1 MYFART
7 AQKLREQMVRFSGE
21 LSAGLPKVARRFVAE
36 MVFGIQARGSV
47 RLTEVGRALG
57 ERISLKKTEGR
68 LSRQLGRKRLDREIQ
83 RRLVEH
89 AAPRIE
95 DDTLLVLDL
104 SDVTKKYAE
113 KMENMGR
120 VRDGSEKEL
129 GWGYW
134 TLNIVG
140 ANTKGTKLVPLYGRL
155 YSHAV
160 AGHQSEN
167 EEIREAVGE
176 VAEVL
181 GKRGIWVIDRGG
193 DRRYIFNYLL
203 PNKLWF
209 LIRVR
214 ADRGLRTAQGIE
226 PAVALARSCPML
238 FSETIVREEAGQE
251 RLVHLACGL
260 RKVRLPGRREE
271 LTLVVVKGF
280 GKEPLMI
287 LTNLAVRR
295 SRKSVWHVVLSY
307 ITRWRIEDVIR
318 FVKQSYR
325 LEDIRCLTYHRLQAL
340 MVLVTAAA
348 YFAAVYLGLRMK
360 LRVLA
365 SHVLRASKRVFGIP
379 DFRLY
384 ALADGIRQF
393 LYSQTQG
400 LTKLLELQI
409 SLPVQP
415 SLFDPYFFGGSPVMA
430 AY

>member
-1 MYFART
+1 MYFAKT

-21 LSAGLPKVARRFVAE
+21 LSADLPKVVRRFVAE
-36 MVFGIQARGSV
+36 MIFGIQARGSV

-57 ERISLKKTEGR
+57 ERISLKKTEER
-68 LSRQLGRKRLDREIQ
+68 LSRQLGRRGLERRIQ
-83 RRLVEH
+83 RRLIEQ

-113 KMENMGR
+113 KMENLGR
-120 VRDGSEKEL
+120 VRDGSEKDL

-140 ANTKGTKLVPLYGRL
+140 ANTKGTKIVPLYGRL
-155 YSHAV
+155 FSHV
-160 AGHQSEN
+160 VEGHESEN
-167 EEIREAVGE
+167 IEIREAIDE
-176 VAEVL
+176 VAEVM
-181 GKRGIWVIDRGG
+181 GKRGIWVMDRGG
-193 DRRYIFNYLL
+193 DRGYLFKYLL
-203 PNKLWF
+203 SEKHRF
-209 LIRVR
+209 LVRLR
-214 ADRGLRTAQGIE
+214 ADRGLRTAQGI
-226 PAVALARSCPML
+226 ASALDLARSCPTL
-238 FSETIVREEAGQE
+238 FLETVVKEEAGQE

-260 RKVRLPGRREE
+260 RKVRLPDRKEE
-271 LTLVVVKGF
+271 LTLIVVKGF
-280 GKEPLMI
+280 GQEPLMI
-287 LTNLAVRR
+287 LTNLPVRR
-295 SRKSVWHVVLSY
+295 SRKSVWHVVQSY

-325 LEDIRCLTYHRLQAL
+325 LEDMRCLIYRRLQAL

-348 YFAAVYLGLRMK
+348 FFAAVYLGLRMK

-400 LTKLLELQI
+400 LKRLFELQDQSPI
-409 SLPVQP
+409 QP
-415 SLFDPYFFGGSPVMA
+415 KLFYP
-430 AY
+430 

>member
-57 ERISLKKTEGR
+57 EKISLKKTEER
-68 LSRQLGRKRLDREIQ
+68 LSRQLGRRGLERKIQ
-83 RRLVEH
+83 RRLIEQ
-89 AAPRIE
+89 AAPRLEE
-95 DDTLLVLDL
+95 DMLLVLDL

-134 TLNIVG
+134 WLNIVG

-155 YSHAV
+155 FSQTV
-160 AGHQSEN
+160 GGHQSEN
-167 EEIREAVGE
+167 EEIREAIGE
-176 VAEVL
+176 VAEGV
-181 GKRGIWVIDRGG
+181 GKRGIWVMDRGG
-193 DRRYIFNYLL
+193 DRRHLYYYLL
-203 PNKLWF
+203 ANKHRF
-209 LIRVR
+209 MIRVR
-214 ADRGLRTAQGIE
+214 ADRGLKTAQGIAS
-226 PAVALARSCPML
+226 AVDLARSCPML
-238 FSETIVREEAGQE
+238 FNETVVKEEAGQE
-251 RLVHLACGL
+251 RLVQLACGL
-260 RKVRLPGRREE
+260 RKVRLPNRREE

-280 GKEPLMI
+280 GEEPLMI

-325 LEDIRCLTYHRLQAL
+325 LEDVRCLTYHRLQAL

-365 SHVLRASKRVFGIP
+365 GHVLRASKRVFGIP

-400 LTKLLELQI
+400 LKRLLEQQ
-409 SLPVQP
+409 SPLPIQP
-415 SLFDPYFFGGSPVMA
+415 TLFDV
-430 AY
+430 

>member
-1 MYFART
+1 MDYGKT

-68 LSRQLGRKRLDREIQ
+68 LCRQLGRRGLDGWLQ
-83 RRLVEH
+83 RRLIEQ
-89 AAPRIE
+89 AAGRIE

-104 SDVTKKYAE
+104 SDVTKKYAV

-129 GWGYW
+129 GRGYW

-140 ANTKGTKLVPLYGRL
+140 TNTKGTKIVPLYGRL
-155 YSHAV
+155 FSHRAE
-160 AGHQSEN
+160 GHESEN
-167 EEIREAVGE
+167 QEIREAIGQ

-181 GKRGIWVIDRGG
+181 GKGGIWVMDRGG
-193 DRRYIFNYLL
+193 DRPHIYYYLL
-203 PNKLWF
+203 ANGHRF
-209 LIRVR
+209 MIRVR
-214 ADRGLRTAQGIE
+214 ADRGLETAQGIE
-226 PAVALARSCPML
+226 PAVELAHSCPML
-238 FSETIVREEAGQE
+238 FHETVVKEEAGQE
-251 RLVHLACGL
+251 RLVHLACGM
-260 RKVRLPGRREE
+260 RKVRLPGRKET

-280 GKEPLMI
+280 GQEPLMI

-295 SRKSVWHVVLSY
+295 SRRSIWHVILSY
-307 ITRWRIEDVIR
+307 ITRWRIEEVIR
-318 FVKQSYR
+318 FVKQSYQ
-325 LEDIRCLTYHRLQAL
+325 LEDVRCLTYHRLQAL

-360 LRVLA
+360 LRILA
-365 SHVLRASKRVFGIP
+365 GHVLRASKRIFGIP

-393 LYSQTQG
+393 LYSQSQG
-400 LTKLLELQI
+400 VKKFLELQN
-409 SLPVQP
+409 PMPAQP
-415 SLFDPYFFGGSPVMA
+415 SLFDP
-430 AY
+430 

>member
-21 LSAGLPKVARRFVAE
+21 LSTGLPKVTRRFVAE

-47 RLTEVGRALG
+47 RLTEVGRALS
-57 ERISLKKTEGR
+57 ERISLKKTEER
-68 LSRQLGRKRLDREIQ
+68 LSRQLGRRGLDREIQ
-83 RRLVEH
+83 RRLIEQ

-95 DDTLLVLDL
+95 DDTLLVMDL

-113 KMENMGR
+113 KMEYLAR

-134 TLNIVG
+134 WLNIVG

-155 YSHAV
+155 FSQAV
-160 AGHQSEN
+160 GGHQSEN
-167 EEIREAVGE
+167 EEIREAVRE
-176 VAEVL
+176 VSEVV
-181 GKRGIWVIDRGG
+181 GKRGIWVMDRGG
-193 DRRYIFNYLL
+193 DRRYIYYYLL
-203 PNKLWF
+203 PNKLRF

-214 ADRGLRTAQGIE
+214 GDRGLRAAQGVE
-226 PAVALARSCPML
+226 SAVDLARSCPML
-238 FSETIVREEAGQE
+238 FYETVVREEAGQE

-260 RKVRLPGRREE
+260 RKVRLPDRREE

-280 GKEPLMI
+280 GEEPLMI

-295 SRKSVWHVVLSY
+295 SRKSIWHVVVSY

-318 FVKQSYR
+318 FVKQSYQ

-365 SHVLRASKRVFGIP
+365 GHVLRASKRVFGIP

-400 LTKLLELQI
+400 LKRLLELQ
-409 SLPVQP
+409 SMAPVQP
-415 SLFDPYFFGGSPVMA
+415 TLFDS
-430 AY
+430 

>member
-1 MYFART
+1 MYIART

-21 LSAGLPKVARRFVAE
+21 LSAGLPKVGRRFVAE

-57 ERISLKKTEGR
+57 EKISLKKTEER
-68 LSRQLGRKRLDREIQ
+68 LSRQLGRRGLERRIQ
-83 RRLVEH
+83 RRLIEQ
-89 AAPRIE
+89 ASPRIE
-95 DDTLLVLDL
+95 EDTLLVLDL

-120 VRDGSEKEL
+120 VRDGSEKDL

-155 YSHAV
+155 FSHAV
-160 AGHQSEN
+160 EGHESEN
-167 EEIREAVGE
+167 IEIRDAIKEVGE
-176 VAEVL
+176 VM
-181 GKRGIWVIDRGG
+181 GRRGIWVLDRGG
-193 DRRYIFNYLL
+193 DRRHLYQYLL
-203 PNKLWF
+203 PNKHRF
-209 LIRVR
+209 MIRAR
-214 ADRGLRTAQGIE
+214 ADRGLQTAQGIAS
-226 PAVALARSCPML
+226 AVHLARSCPML
-238 FSETIVREEAGQE
+238 FHETLVKEEAGQE

-260 RKVRLPGRREE
+260 RKVRLPNRKEE

-280 GKEPLMI
+280 GEEPLMI
-287 LTNLAVRR
+287 LTNLPVRR
-295 SRKSVWHVVLSY
+295 SRKSIWHVVQSY

-325 LEDIRCLTYHRLQAL
+325 LEDMRCLTYHRLQAL
-340 MVLVTAAA
+340 MALVTAAA
-348 YFAAVYLGLRMK
+348 FFAAVYLGLRMK

-365 SHVLRASKRVFGIP
+365 GHVLRASKRVFGIP

-400 LTKLLELQI
+400 LKRFFELQD
-409 SLPVQP
+409 QP
-415 SLFDPYFFGGSPVMA
+415 PIQPKLFYP
-430 AY
+430 

>member
-1 MYFART
+1 MYIART

-21 LSAGLPKVARRFVAE
+21 LSAGLPKVGRRFVAE

-57 ERISLKKTEGR
+57 EKISLKKTEER
-68 LSRQLGRKRLDREIQ
+68 LSRQLGRRGLERRIQ
-83 RRLVEH
+83 RRLIEQ
-89 AAPRIE
+89 ASPRIE
-95 DDTLLVLDL
+95 EDTLLVLDL

-120 VRDGSEKEL
+120 VRDGSEKDL

-155 YSHAV
+155 FSHAV
-160 AGHQSEN
+160 EGHESEN
-167 EEIREAVGE
+167 IEIRDAIKEVGE
-176 VAEVL
+176 VM
-181 GKRGIWVIDRGG
+181 GRRGIWVMDRGG
-193 DRRYIFNYLL
+193 DRRHLYQYLL
-203 PNKLWF
+203 PNKHRF
-209 LIRVR
+209 MIRAR
-214 ADRGLRTAQGIE
+214 ADRGLQTAQGIAS
-226 PAVALARSCPML
+226 AVHLARSCPML
-238 FSETIVREEAGQE
+238 FHETLVKEEAGQE

-260 RKVRLPGRREE
+260 RKVRLPNRKEE

-280 GKEPLMI
+280 GEEPLMI
-287 LTNLAVRR
+287 LTNLPVRR
-295 SRKSVWHVVLSY
+295 SRKSIWHVVQSY

-325 LEDIRCLTYHRLQAL
+325 LEDMRCLTYHRLQAL
-340 MVLVTAAA
+340 MALVTAAA
-348 YFAAVYLGLRMK
+348 FFAAVYLGLRMK

-365 SHVLRASKRVFGIP
+365 GHVLRASKRVFGIP

-400 LTKLLELQI
+400 LKRFFELQD
-409 SLPVQP
+409 QP
-415 SLFDPYFFGGSPVMA
+415 PIQPKLFYP
-430 AY
+430 

>member
-1 MYFART
+1 MYFAKI

-21 LSAGLPKVARRFVAE
+21 LSAGLPKVVRRFVAE
-36 MVFGIQARGSV
+36 MIFGIQARGSV

-57 ERISLKKTEGR
+57 ERISLKKTEER

-83 RRLVEH
+83 RRLIEH

-104 SDVTKKYAE
+104 SEVTKKYAE
-113 KMENMGR
+113 KMEYLAR

-140 ANTKGTKLVPLYGRL
+140 ANTKGTKIVPLYGRL
-155 YSHAV
+155 FSHAV
-160 AGHQSEN
+160 EGHHSEN

-176 VAEVL
+176 VSEGVR
-181 GKRGIWVIDRGG
+181 KRGIWVMDRGG
-193 DRRYIFNYLL
+193 DRDYIFNYLL
-203 PNKLWF
+203 HSKLRF
-209 LIRVR
+209 LVRVR
-214 ADRGLRTAQGIE
+214 WDRGLRTAHGLE
-226 PAVALARSCPML
+226 STLDLARSCPTL
-238 FSETIVREEAGQE
+238 FYETVVKEEMGQE
-251 RLVHLACGL
+251 RLLRLSCGM
-260 RKVRLPGRREE
+260 RKVRLPERGEE
-271 LTLVVVKGF
+271 LTLIVVKGF
-280 GKEPLMI
+280 GEEPLMI
-287 LTNLAVRR
+287 LTNLLVRR
-295 SRKSVWHVVLSY
+295 SRKSVWHVIASY
-307 ITRWRIEDVIR
+307 MTRWRIEDVIR
-318 FVKQSYR
+318 FLKQSYR
-325 LEDIRCLTYHRLQAL
+325 LEDMRCLTYRRLQAL

-365 SHVLRASKRVFGIP
+365 GHVLRASKRLFGIP

-400 LTKLLELQI
+400 LKRLLEQQYP
-409 SLPVQP
+409 LPAQP
-415 SLFDPYFFGGSPVMA
+415 MLFDP
-430 AY
+430 

>member
-21 LSAGLPKVARRFVAE
+21 LSAGLPKVSRRFVAE

-47 RLTEVGRALG
+47 RLTEVGRSLG
-57 ERISLKKTEGR
+57 EKISLKKTEER
-68 LSRQLGRKRLDREIQ
+68 LSRQLGRKGLERKIQ
-83 RRLVEH
+83 RRLIEQ

-113 KMENMGR
+113 KMENLAQ

-160 AGHQSEN
+160 GGHQSEN

-176 VAEVL
+176 VAEVV
-181 GKRGIWVIDRGG
+181 GKRGIWVMDRGG
-193 DRRYIFNYLL
+193 DRRYVFNYLL
-203 PNKLWF
+203 PNKLRF

-214 ADRGLRTAQGIE
+214 WDRGLRTAQGIDS
-226 PAVALARSCPML
+226 AVSLARSCPML
-238 FSETIVREEAGQE
+238 FHETIVREEAGQE
-251 RLVHLACGL
+251 RLVHLACGM
-260 RKVRLPGRREE
+260 RKVRLPGRRED

-318 FVKQSYR
+318 FVKQSYH

-365 SHVLRASKRVFGIP
+365 GHVLRASKRVFGIP

-400 LTKLLELQI
+400 LTKLLEQQ
-409 SLPVQP
+409 SPLPTQP
-415 SLFDPYFFGGSPVMA
+415 MLFDS
-430 AY
+430 

>member
-47 RLTEVGRALG
+47 RLTEVGRALS
-57 ERISLKKTEGR
+57 ERISLKKTEDR
-68 LSRQLGRKRLDREIQ
+68 LSRQLGRRGLDREIQ
-83 RRLVEH
+83 RRLIEQ

-113 KMENMGR
+113 KMENLSR

-155 YSHAV
+155 FSHAGG
-160 AGHQSEN
+160 GHQSEN
-167 EEIREAVGE
+167 EEIREAVRE
-176 VAEVL
+176 VAEVV
-181 GKRGIWVIDRGG
+181 GKRGIWVMDRGG
-193 DRRYIFNYLL
+193 DRRHLYYYLL
-203 PNKLWF
+203 PNKHKF
-209 LIRVR
+209 MIRVR
-214 ADRGLRTAQGIE
+214 GDRGLRTAQGIE
-226 PAVALARSCPML
+226 SAVDLARSCPML
-238 FSETIVREEAGQE
+238 FHETVVREEASQE
-251 RLVHLACGL
+251 RLVHLVCGM
-260 RKVRLPGRREE
+260 RKVRLPNRREE

-280 GKEPLMI
+280 GEEPLMI
-287 LTNLAVRR
+287 LTNLNVRR
-295 SRKSVWHVVLSY
+295 SRKSIWHVVVSY

-318 FVKQSYR
+318 FVKQSYQ
-325 LEDIRCLTYHRLQAL
+325 LEDIRCLTYHRLQTL

-365 SHVLRASKRVFGIP
+365 GHVLRASRRVFGIP

-400 LTKLLELQI
+400 LTKLLELQ
-409 SLPVQP
+409 SMAPVQP
-415 SLFDPYFFGGSPVMA
+415 SLFDS
-430 AY
+430 

>member
-21 LSAGLPKVARRFVAE
+21 LSAGLPKVSRRFVAE

-47 RLTEVGRALG
+47 RLTEVGRSLG
-57 ERISLKKTEGR
+57 EKISLKKTEER
-68 LSRQLGRKRLDREIQ
+68 LSRQLGRKGLERKIQ
-83 RRLVEH
+83 RRLIEQ

-113 KMENMGR
+113 KMENLAQ

-160 AGHQSEN
+160 GGHQSEN

-176 VAEVL
+176 VAEVV
-181 GKRGIWVIDRGG
+181 GKRGIWVMDRGG

-203 PNKLWF
+203 PNKLRF

-214 ADRGLRTAQGIE
+214 WDRGLRTPQGIDS
-226 PAVALARSCPML
+226 AVSLARSCPML
-238 FSETIVREEAGQE
+238 FHETIVREEAGQE
-251 RLVHLACGL
+251 RLVHLSCGM

-318 FVKQSYR
+318 FVKQSYH

-365 SHVLRASKRVFGIP
+365 GHVLRASKRVFGIP

-400 LTKLLELQI
+400 LTKLLELQ
-409 SLPVQP
+409 SALPVQP
-415 SLFDPYFFGGSPVMA
+415 SLFDP
-430 AY
+430 

>member
-7 AQKLREQMVRFSGE
+7 AQKLREQMVLFSGE

-36 MVFGIQARGSV
+36 MVYGIQARGSV
-47 RLTEVGRALG
+47 RLTEVGRSLG
-57 ERISLKKTEGR
+57 ERITLKKTEER
-68 LSRQLGRKRLDREIQ
+68 LSRQLGRRGLERKIQ
-83 RRLVEH
+83 RRLIEQ

-95 DDTLLVLDL
+95 EDTLLVLDL

-113 KMENMGR
+113 KMENLGR

-140 ANTKGTKLVPLYGRL
+140 ANTKGTKVVPLYGRL
-155 YSHAV
+155 FSHAV
-160 AGHQSEN
+160 EGHESEN
-167 EEIREAVGE
+167 EEIREAVKE
-176 VAEVL
+176 VAEVV
-181 GKRGIWVIDRGG
+181 GKRGIWVMDRGG

-203 PNKLWF
+203 PNKLRF

-214 ADRGLRTAQGIE
+214 ADRGLRTAQGTDS
-226 PAVALARSCPML
+226 AVSLARSCPML
-238 FSETIVREEAGQE
+238 FHETVVREEAGQE
-251 RLVHLACGL
+251 RLIHLACGL
-260 RKVRLPGRREE
+260 RKVRLPNRREE

-280 GKEPLMI
+280 GQEPLMI
-287 LTNLAVRR
+287 LTNLSVRR

-325 LEDIRCLTYHRLQAL
+325 LEDVRCLTYHRLQAL

-365 SHVLRASKRVFGIP
+365 GHVLRASKRVFGIP

-400 LTKLLELQI
+400 LKRFLEQQNPIQI
-409 SLPVQP
+409 QP
-415 SLFDPYFFGGSPVMA
+415 MLFDL
-430 AY
+430 

>member
-7 AQKLREQMVRFSGE
+7 AQKLREQMFNFSGE

-57 ERISLKKTEGR
+57 ERISLKKTEER

-83 RRLVEH
+83 RRLVEQ

-104 SDVTKKYAE
+104 SDVTKKYAV
-113 KMENMGR
+113 KMEHLAR

-129 GWGYW
+129 GLGYW

-140 ANTKGTKLVPLYGRL
+140 ANTKGTKIVPIYGRL
-155 YSHAV
+155 FSHTV
-160 AGHQSEN
+160 GGHRSEN
-167 EEIREAVGE
+167 EEIREAIGE
-176 VAEVL
+176 VSDVVR
-181 GKRGIWVIDRGG
+181 KRGIWVMDRGG
-193 DRRYIFNYLL
+193 DRGYLFDYLL
-203 PNKLWF
+203 TNKLRF
-209 LIRVR
+209 MIRVR
-214 ADRGLRTAQGIE
+214 GDRGLRTAQGIE
-226 PAVALARSCPML
+226 PAVDLARSCPML
-238 FSETIVREEAGQE
+238 FNERVVKEEAGHE
-251 RLVHLACGL
+251 RSVHLECGL
-260 RKVRLPGRREE
+260 RKVRLPDRKEE

-280 GKEPLMI
+280 GDEPLMI

-295 SRKSVWHVVLSY
+295 SRKSVWHVVQSY
-307 ITRWRIEDVIR
+307 LTRWRIEDVIR
-318 FVKQSYR
+318 FIKQSYQ
-325 LEDIRCLTYHRLQAL
+325 LEDIRCLTYRRLQAL

-365 SHVLRASKRVFGIP
+365 GHVLRAAKRVFGIP

-400 LTKLLELQI
+400 LKKLLALQNP
-409 SLPVQP
+409 LPVQP
-415 SLFDPYFFGGSPVMA
+415 TLFDP
-430 AY
+430 

>member
-21 LSAGLPKVARRFVAE
+21 LSAGLPKVVRRFIAE
-36 MVFGIQARGSV
+36 MTFGIQARGSV

-57 ERISLKKTEGR
+57 EKISLKKTEER
-68 LSRQLGRKRLDREIQ
+68 LSRQLGRRGLERRIQ
-83 RRLVEH
+83 RRLIEL

-95 DDTLLVLDL
+95 EDTLLVLDL

-113 KMENMGR
+113 KMENLGR

-155 YSHAV
+155 FSHAV
-160 AGHQSEN
+160 EGHESEN
-167 EEIREAVGE
+167 VEIREAIKE
-176 VAEVL
+176 VAEVV
-181 GKRGIWVIDRGG
+181 GRRGIWVIDRGG
-193 DRRYIFNYLL
+193 DRRYLYQYLL
-203 PNKLWF
+203 PNKHRF

-214 ADRGLRTAQGIE
+214 GDRGLRTAQGIDS
-226 PAVALARSCPML
+226 AVNLARSCPML
-238 FSETIVREEAGQE
+238 FHETVVKEEAGRE

-260 RKVRLPGRREE
+260 RKVRLPDRKED

-280 GKEPLMI
+280 GEEPLMI
-287 LTNLAVRR
+287 LTNLPVRR
-295 SRKSVWHVVLSY
+295 SRKSVWHVVQSY

-325 LEDIRCLTYHRLQAL
+325 LEDMRCLTYHRLQAL
-340 MVLVTAAA
+340 MALVTAAA

-400 LTKLLELQI
+400 LKRFLELQEQ
-409 SLPVQP
+409 LPLQP
-415 SLFDPYFFGGSPVMA
+415 KLFGP
-430 AY
+430 

>member
-21 LSAGLPKVARRFVAE
+21 LSAGLPKVVRRFVAE
-36 MVFGIQARGSV
+36 MIFGIQARGSV

-57 ERISLKKTEGR
+57 ERISPKKTEER
-68 LSRQLGRKRLDREIQ
+68 LCRQLGRRRLEREIQ
-83 RRLVEH
+83 RRLVAH
-89 AAPRIE
+89 AAARIE

-113 KMENMGR
+113 AR

-140 ANTKGTKLVPLYGRL
+140 TTTSGTKIVPLFGRL
-155 YSHAV
+155 FSQTV
-160 AGHQSEN
+160 PGHRSEN
-167 EEIREAVGE
+167 VEIREAIGE
-176 VAEVL
+176 VSKGVR
-181 GKRGIWVIDRGG
+181 KRGIWVMDRGG
-193 DRRYIFNYLL
+193 DRGYLYNYLL
-203 PNKLWF
+203 ANELRF

-214 ADRGLRTAQGIE
+214 GDRGLRTAQGIE
-226 PAVALARSCPML
+226 PAVDLARGCPML
-238 FSETIVREEAGQE
+238 FDETVAREEAGHE
-251 RLVHLACGL
+251 RLVHLECGM
-260 RKVRLPGRREE
+260 RKVRLPDRREE

-280 GKEPLMI
+280 GEEPLMI
-287 LTNLAVRR
+287 LTNLPVRR
-295 SRKSVWHVVLSY
+295 SRKSVWHVVQSY
-307 ITRWRIEDVIR
+307 LTRWRIEDVIR

-340 MVLVTAAA
+340 MALVTAAA

-360 LRVLA
+360 LRLLA
-365 SHVLRASKRVFGIP
+365 GHVLRASKRLFGIP

-393 LYSQTQG
+393 LYTQTQG
-400 LTKLLELQI
+400 LTKLLELQNPTP
-409 SLPVQP
+409 LQP
-415 SLFDPYFFGGSPVMA
+415 TLFDP
-430 AY
+430 